1 MDFRSYVI
9 VRRRWKKVDQIDV
22 KLLQQ
27 LEKNSRVSLKNLARD
42 LNVKTST
49 IYHRLNK
56 LKKSNILDRFTI
68 ALNPSSLGLK
78 LNYMVIIRIKKMV
91 IGKLDAMFLESFA
104 KYLGDQYDEI
114 QFSGV
119 ANDEQIYILVTV
131 RDETH
136 WAEFEKQMKENPY
149 VEGFKTI
156 QMNKILKGNKIFTF
170 QPNLYKIDESA
181 LLFDDGEEDSSHNG
195 EIDEEDDNEVVF

>member
-1 MDFRSYVI
+1 LDFRSDDI
-9 VRRRWKKVDQIDV
+9 VEGDGTLDQIDV
-22 KLLQQ
+22 KLLQH

-68 ALNPSSLGLK
+68 ALNPSALGLK
-78 LNYMVIIRIKKMV
+78 LNYMGIVRIKKMV

-119 ANDEQIYILVTV
+119 ANDEQIYIMVTV
-131 RDETH
+131 RDEAH

-149 VEGFKTI
+149 VEAIKII
-156 QMNKILKGNKIFTF
+156 QMEKILKGNKIFTF
-170 QPNLYKIDESA
+170 QPNLYKIDDSA
-181 LLFDDGEEDSSHNG
+181 LLFDDGEEESPHNG

>member
-1 MDFRSYVI
+1 M
-9 VRRRWKKVDQIDV
+9 DQIDV
-22 KLLQQ
+22 KLLQH

-56 LKKSNILDRFTI
+56 LKKNNILDRFTI
-68 ALNPSSLGLK
+68 ALNPAALGLK
-78 LNYMVIIRIKKMV
+78 LNFMVVVRIKKMV

-114 QFSGV
+114 QFSSV

-131 RDETH
+131 RDESH
-136 WAEFEKQMKENPY
+136 WVEFEKQLKENPY
-149 VEGFKTI
+149 IEGFKTI
-156 QMNKILKGNKIFTF
+156 RMDKIMKGNKIFTF
-170 QPNLYKIDESA
+170 QPNLYKIDDSA
-181 LLFDDGEEDSSHNG
+181 LLFDDGEEESNHNDDIAEDS
-195 EIDEEDDNEVVF
+195 DEEGDNEVIF